1 MSSKA
6 HFNAPKF
13 YLELKENTMPRYNAL
28 VSWSFG
34 ISIVLMGYITMAGYL
49 TFGKNCQGFI
59 LNNYSTNDVW
69 IAGSRIAV
77 AVSLVFSYPLA
88 FVGMRDGVVDLLGVP
103 SEKRTESLLNSLT
116 IAMLAILTTL
126 ACILTDVSFVLSFG
140 GATLG
145 NALTYLYPALMYTAV
160 NKKQDRGE
168 DLAVRVSQ
176 VAAVAGVIMGAIGT
190 NMALKML

>member
-1 MSSKA
+1 
-6 HFNAPKF
+6 
-13 YLELKENTMPRYNAL
+13 MPRYNAL